1 MRCPKCKRNI
11 GLINKYCPNCG
22 TAAPKAPPG
31 QRKKRVIIFLIWLL
45 VFILLIPIIYYFAS
59 HASNAQNYT
68 SKDNF
73 LGAMIVAFFSAC
85 ALYLIYKLIRFSIRR
100 PIWGIPI
107 LVIFVVIPAAIL
119 SVFFYP
125 SYTQN
130 KALSG
135 IQNNLADITSAK
147 LLGNSVMN
155 KKSDSSF
162 DSVQSSIAAAS
173 EKLINLSV
181 PDALKN
187 YQAAAILWSVRIAS
201 AAGQAADWKKLKNQ
215 PDAFPLILTDNN
227 AGSYFSASI
236 KIVEDLKKSGEDA
249 IKNKDYEAM
258 RQIAAKLL
266 VQEHWLN
273 AILYSQKE
281 NTVGFLT
288 TSAFAASQNL
298 PVPPVGQGVDVTCS
312 VCDYPDAY
320 KVHWTEKLRQQYGC
334 DTRCRPKTTSTQGQ
348 TVTEEQTKAKDEA
361 AKYADALAVYTYKDV
376 PKRAICIG
384 NNVGGVFCVEEA
396 VQSTNEIAASA
407 MGFANNTKALT
418 VDEWNNEYKDIDL
431 AVLPADKTGETG
443 VAPSQPSAEGGHQEG
458 GMGTVSTGESDKAPI
473 PSKSLD
479 GHYTGHTSYCNCTIR
494 GTDKYNPCTDNLN
507 HVFSFDVSNNVIRWP
522 ATEGYDFGTTNINSS
537 GVASYSIVDG
547 GYRSN
552 FTFHFYGTNNGGVA
566 FNGTGASNNYYRSE
580 AIPSINMPE
589 YIDDTNCQYK
599 YTGTKISN

>member
-155 KKSDSSF
+155 KKSDFSF

-418 VDEWNNEYKDIDL
+418 VGEWNNEYQDIDL
-431 AVLPADKTGETG
+431 AVLPADTTGE
-443 VAPSQPSAEGGHQEG
+443 APSTPSANDGHKEG
-458 GMGTVSTGESDKAPI
+458 GMGTISTGEPDKAPAPAQKKGGI
-473 PSKSLD
+473 WDGTYDLQGTCLD
-479 GHYTGHTSYCNCTIR
+479 TRHSDYYSWSTA
-494 GTDKYNPCTDNLN
+494 DKDQFT
-507 HVFSFDVSNNVIRWP
+507 VENNVINP
-522 ATEGYDFGTTNINSS
+522 IPSDYITDSTFNANIAIDANGHAVEKSDRTAPDDAHISETREFQFTQAGS
-537 GVASYSIVDG
+537 GASVQERDVI
-547 GYRSN
+547 N
-552 FTFHFYGTNNGGVA
+552 FTNLSDPWDSDCTL
-566 FNGTGASNNYYRSE
+566 TGARR
-580 AIPSINMPE
+580 
-589 YIDDTNCQYK
+589 
-599 YTGTKISN
+599 